1 MIAVRMVQLLIDEI
15 VDVIPVRYRLVSTA
29 RTMLVAWLVAARA
42 GLGGA
47 LRRMLTV
54 HRDLVLVDVIAVG
67 MVQMAVVQVVG
78 VALVPNCDMPAIR
91 SVLVIVMGMGVV
103 IVLGHCHN
111 LWSGVAVK
119 LGNSG
124 PTAQAAGHE
133 NHSYPT
139 SMIESSALDSP
150 EMSGLTHDWVS
161 DAEQALAEAGYRRGG
176 ARRAVLELLAAQS
189 CALSALEIEDLLRGR
204 ERRVSRA
211 SIYRILEELEGLG
224 AVQRV
229 DIGQGLIRYEAVGRD
244 RTHHHHLV
252 CDQCGALQP
261 FSDPELERTI
271 KRVSRRLP
279 ATVSDHEVVLH
290 GACTAC
296 TSE

>member
-1 MIAVRMVQLLIDEI
+1 
-15 VDVIPVRYRLVSTA
+15 
-29 RTMLVAWLVAARA
+29 
-42 GLGGA
+42 
-47 LRRMLTV
+47 
-54 HRDLVLVDVIAVG
+54 
-67 MVQMAVVQVVG
+67 
-78 VALVPNCDMPAIR
+78 
-91 SVLVIVMGMGVV
+91 
-103 IVLGHCHN
+103 
-111 LWSGVAVK
+111 
-119 LGNSG
+119 
-124 PTAQAAGHE
+124 
-133 NHSYPT
+133 
-139 SMIESSALDSP
+139 
-150 EMSGLTHDWVS
+150 MSGLTHDWVS

-176 ARRAVLELLAAQS
+176 ARRAVLELLDAQS

-224 AVQRV
+224 TVQRV

-244 RTHHHHLV
+244 LTHHHHLV